1 MFFERKNLIILF
13 KGKVFE
19 RLFKLI
25 LTNSFKKQKID
36 QTDDIDLMLG
46 S

>member
-1 MFFERKNLIILF
+1 MFFERRNLIIKL
-13 KGKVFE
+13 KGKVCE

-36 QTDDIDLMLG
+36 QTDYTDLML
-46 S
+46 

>member
-1 MFFERKNLIILF
+1 MFFERRTLIIHSKAKF
-13 KGKVFE
+13 SE

-36 QTDDIDLMLG
+36 QTEDIDLMLG